1 MATCPCYKPI
11 HPARHPLFCLSADGR
26 NDAVFFSVQSL
37 YCSRNQNPSYGDVVM
52 TVSDLTIGKNKR
64 AAPPLHSL
72 NNLADPETDQEAQ
85 AIAKEY
91 RSLVRKFWFA
101 AAISIPVML
110 VAYPEVP
117 WLYLPNLFVQETSEN
132 LIRWLYVVSGIATL
146 PVMAYSGRQ
155 FFTGA
160 WADLKRHSADM

>member
-1 MATCPCYKPI
+1 
-11 HPARHPLFCLSADGR
+11 
-26 NDAVFFSVQSL
+26 
-37 YCSRNQNPSYGDVVM
+37 M
-52 TVSDLTIGKNKR
+52 TVSDLTIGKKEQVN
-64 AAPPLHSL
+64 ASSHSL
-72 NNLADPETDQEAQ
+72 ANMADLETDQEAQ

-117 WLYLPNLFVQETSEN
+117 WLYLPNLFIHEISEN
-132 LIRWLYVVSGIATL
+132 LIRWLYILSGLATL

-160 WADLKRHSADM
+160 WAALKRHSADMNTLIALGTSAAWIYSSIALLIPGIFPEGTATPFYDVTAIVTALVVRF